1 MDQFGFRDVTH
12 GYVFILCPFYVPR
25 SVNHEIVS
33 IHRNYAL
40 GPNEIRNEHQ
50 SPQTRALLGSS
61 PLDLKQTMS
70 SLGNSVF
77 KSRPLHVCEAHHGK
91 GPLSGFSR
99 ALPGTLQGSSAGTRR
114 KAVMWG
120 RPEKLDVFPFAIN
133 LERVLCGAEPYMLAW
148 LTLGSSGQTGLYLFA
163 NLLPQIYLL
172 LLL

>member
-25 SVNHEIVS
+25 SVNHEILS

-40 GPNEIRNEHQ
+40 GPNEIRNEHR

-77 KSRPLHVCEAHHGK
+77 KSRPLHIREAHHGK
-91 GPLSGFSR
+91 GPLGGFSR
-99 ALPGTLQGSSAGTRR
+99 TLPELFRALQQEP
-114 KAVMWG
+114 
-120 RPEKLDVFPFAIN
+120 D
-133 LERVLCGAEPYMLAW
+133 ER
-148 LTLGSSGQTGLYLFA
+148 Q
-163 NLLPQIYLL
+163 
-172 LLL
+172 